1 MQQIFCRDAVCTGSL
16 AGDHRVVAL
25 MRSPKI
31 MVDLHC
37 HILPGLDD
45 GPVSMDESM
54 AMAESAIADGITHV
68 VATPHA
74 NSIYAFDFDRVRRL
88 RNELQEL
95 VGERLELA
103 TGCDFHMDPEN
114 LAALKEDAPR
124 FCLNQ
129 RDYLLVEFNEISI
142 PPPLDQTLH
151 HLRLAT
157 CRPLTT
163 HPHPN
168 ALLRVQP
175 ERLAKWLRLGC
186 YAQVACPFLTSGFV
200 TPRHVPPHPSA
211 ASA

>member
-74 NSIYAFDFDRVRRL
+74 NSIYAFDFDSVRRL

-114 LAALKEDAPR
+114 LTALKEDAPR

-129 RDYLLVEFNEISI
+129 RDYLLVEFNKISI
-142 PPPLDQTLH
+142 PPALHQTLH
-151 HLRLAT
+151 QLRLAGLH
-157 CRPLTT
+157 PVIT
-163 HPHPN
+163 HPQRN
-168 ALLRVQP
+168 AILRVQP
-175 ERLAKWLRLGC
+175 ERLAKWPRLG
-186 YAQVACPFLTSGFV
+186 G
-200 TPRHVPPHPSA
+200 HA
-211 ASA
+211 AGAGRCLHAGIGRSCQQ

>member
-25 MRSPKI
+25 MRSPKV

-37 HILPGLDD
+37 CIWLGLGD
-45 GPVSMDESM
+45 GSVWMDESM

-74 NSIYAFDFDRVRRL
+74 NSIYAFDFDRVRKL

-142 PPPLDQTLH
+142 PPALDQTLH
-151 HLRLAT
+151 HLRLAGLH
-157 CRPLTT
+157 PVIT
-163 HPHPN
+163 HPERN
-168 ALLRVQP
+168 AILRLQAD
-175 ERLAKWLRLGC
+175 RLAKARRLGC